1 MMIVKNLANLNEFD
15 IAFLKGN
22 YNICYYLMY
31 EYKNKIKENINEN
44 NDNNINNDIY
54 NEPKEK
60 IDEVV
65 VINKSKGKSNTKEN
79 KEKLESEY
87 DIHQIYQSYFYNTNF
102 EFKPKINIHYL
113 TCLFFSNVYVIKH
126 LRQNVLRLP
135 QSVKRLRI

>member
-1 MMIVKNLANLNEFD
+1 MIPLTGDTPLFIASKFNNLEMVQILLANDDCKKLVKNLENLNEFD

-31 EYKNKIKENINEN
+31 EYKNKIKENINED

-65 VINKSKGKSNTKEN
+65 IINKSKGKSNT
-79 KEKLESEY
+79 
-87 DIHQIYQSYFYNTNF
+87 
-102 EFKPKINIHYL
+102 